1 VHVAIAITAL
11 QLETRSA
18 QCSHLY
24 LTTIPYHHTRSFS
37 HAGSSCSKL
46 ACGMKGLSH
55 ALPGT
60 SSLARTS
67 NFDISSSWPSHAI
80 TSHRRSYFALI
91 DDACSDLAKTFRRV
105 LRTSSNGGWQSA
117 KSLLS
122 VETRPN
128 LRKASVLLSQTAPLR
143 PCHWPGFAVSRAPG
157 APWH

>member
-1 VHVAIAITAL
+1 MHVPTVMTGL
-11 QLETRSA
+11 QLETRST
-18 QCSHLY
+18 QCFRLY
-24 LTTIPYHHTRSFS
+24 LTTIPYHTRSFS
-37 HAGSSCSKL
+37 HAESSCSKL

-60 SSLARTS
+60 PSLTRTS
-67 NFDISSSWPSHAI
+67 NFDISSSWPGHAI
-80 TSHRRSYFALI
+80 TSHRRSYFTLI
-91 DDACSDLAKTFRRV
+91 NGVCSDLAETFHKV
-105 LRTSSNGGWQSA
+105 LRASLNSGWQSA

-122 VETRPN
+122 VETRSN